1 MFFNGWGL
9 SEMKHILLGLC
20 ATLLASTSSFAAD
33 AYQPEPITLIEA
45 PEIQVSEASGWYLRG
60 DVGYSLNKLRGVEFY
75 QGGSSADLKDFH
87 TAKLGN
93 AFMGGVGVGYQ
104 VNNMLRTDLTFD
116 YMGSAK
122 FKGSTKGDGAS
133 SGACQN
139 PCTSSDYASMKAF
152 ALMANAYVDLATYGR
167 FTPYIGAGI
176 GGAYVNWGNLSNT
189 SCPDAGGA
197 CDATVI
203 HRGKGGWR
211 FSYALMAGASIDVTC
226 NLKAD
231 VGYRMRYINGGDMFG
246 FASNGGPGRDK
257 GLYSHEA
264 RVGARYNFNGCD
276 TAQLM
281 EPADIPLQPAVYK

>member
-9 SEMKHILLGLC
+9 SEMKHILIGLC

-60 DVGYSLNKLRGVEFY
+60 DVGYSLNKLRGAEFY
-75 QGGSSADLKDFH
+75 QGGSTINGMTDFH

-122 FKGSTKGDGAS
+122 FKGSTKGGCGVAT
-133 SGACQN
+133 A
-139 PCTSSDYASMKAF
+139 CTSTDYASMKAF

-176 GGAYVNWGNLSNT
+176 GGAYVKWGNLKNT
-189 SCPDAGGA
+189 SCDDLDPAD
-197 CDATVI
+197 CDPTYI

-246 FASNGGPGRDK
+246 YVNNGGGPGRDK